1 MLIIQLLNE
10 TEYLQTHL
18 IKASFNLITKVDLR
32 AYFVLVILTLLTRDR
47 RRIRETFNSI
57 LTIMLD
63 FQQRT
68 YKEIWMIIIVQ
79 GSRILSKLNIFVQ
92 IHAFKNLKA

>member
-63 FQQRT
+63 FQLRT
-68 YKEIWMIIIVQ
+68 KKY
-79 GSRILSKLNIFVQ
+79 G
-92 IHAFKNLKA
+92 